1 MGHFSHM
8 TELITKHFTLQ
19 EFKAADNE
27 GNFRG
32 ILSTY
37 GNEDLAGDICD
48 QGCWTDSVSAKGGQF
63 PLLWQHDM
71 TEPIGS
77 FKVVDTTA
85 ALVIEGHFNQ
95 DVQRGREAYALL
107 KAGDVKG
114 LSVGFNMLDWAYID
128 GVRHITKADLWEGSF
143 VTFPCNTLAYAE
155 AKAMALKNGVAIR
168 KSLSALP
175 EFKSLTEEQQEK
187 ILRAIDEAVSEEPA
201 PEDEENKGEEPKDTE
216 TEDESKDDE
225 PEDKESE
232 DDPED
237 DSEVQKAMES
247 LRELK
252 SSMQDLAQKIKD
264 VQI

>member
-1 MGHFSHM
+1 M
-8 TELITKHFTLQ
+8 TELTHKHFTLQ
-19 EFKAADNE
+19 EFKAADSE

-37 GNEDLAGDICD
+37 GNEDMAGDICD

-107 KAGDVKG
+107 KAGDIRG
-114 LSVGFNMLDWAYID
+114 LSVGFNMLDWAYVD

-155 AKAMALKNGVAIR
+155 AKALAQKNGVAIR

-175 EFKSLTEEQQEK
+175 EFKALSEEQQEK

-201 PEDEENKGEEPKDTE
+201 PEDKEGEGEEPKDPE
-216 TEDESKDDE
+216 AERSEDDDPEKESK
-225 PEDKESE
+225 

-237 DSEVQKAMES
+237 DSEVQKAMRDT
-247 LRELK
+247 LLELK

>member
-8 TELITKHFTLQ
+8 TELITKHLPFT
-19 EFKAADNE
+19 EFKEVTAE

-37 GNEDLAGDICD
+37 GNEDLVGDVCD
-48 QGCWTDSVSAKGGQF
+48 QGCWDESVKAKGGDF

-95 DVQRGREAYALL
+95 DVQRGKEAFALL
-107 KAGDVKG
+107 KAGDIKG

-128 GVRHITKADLWEGSF
+128 GVRHVTKADLWEGSF
-143 VTFPCNTLAYAE
+143 VTFPANTLAYAE
-155 AKAMALKNGVAIR
+155 AKSMAQKRSADVRKGVA
-168 KSLSALP
+168 ALP

-187 ILRAIDEAVSEEPA
+187 ILRAIDEAVSGDV
-201 PEDEENKGEEPKDTE
+201 PEDEEGKGEEPKDPE

-252 SSMQDLAQKIKD
+252 SSMQVLAQKIKD